1 MQILEKDDNMEKG
14 FTLIELLAVIVIVG
28 VISSIAFIT
37 VDKSIKDSKNN
48 LYNTQVNTIYDGAQ
62 AWATDNISKLDGKDF
77 YCITLK
83 TLQDSGYVQKNIIN
97 PKDDKE
103 FDSNLKIK
111 ITDTISGYN
120 YSIDEIDGC

>member
-1 MQILEKDDNMEKG
+1 MKKG

-111 ITDTISGYN
+111 ITDTVSGYN